1 MELDDTVSIVISANP
16 ISSVARAKRRK
27 RDMFIGTTANAL
39 VGGALSI
46 VPF

>member
-1 MELDDTVSIVISANP
+1 MERDDTVSIVISANP

-27 RDMFIGTTANAL
+27 QAMFIGTAANAL
-39 VGGALSI
+39 VDGALSI